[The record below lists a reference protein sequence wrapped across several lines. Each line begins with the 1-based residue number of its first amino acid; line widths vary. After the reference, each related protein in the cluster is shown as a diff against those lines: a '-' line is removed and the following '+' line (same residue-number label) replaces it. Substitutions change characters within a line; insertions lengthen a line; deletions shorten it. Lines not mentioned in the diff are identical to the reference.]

1 MDGSGRSATKRR
13 ATYGL
18 PSVGPFSTGFVANGR
33 TNSEHNPTNLLM
45 RRLSGIRLVQLRGAV
60 ALDEAVQ
67 RPERADLQVVV
78 FHCGGL

>member
-1 MDGSGRSATKRR
+1 MDGSGRSATERR
-13 ATYGL
+13 ATYEL
-18 PSVGPFSTGFVANGR
+18 PSVGPFSTGIVANGR
-33 TNSEHNPTNLLM
+33 TNGEHNPTNLLM
-45 RRLSGIRLVQLRGAV
+45 RRLSGIRFVQLRGAV